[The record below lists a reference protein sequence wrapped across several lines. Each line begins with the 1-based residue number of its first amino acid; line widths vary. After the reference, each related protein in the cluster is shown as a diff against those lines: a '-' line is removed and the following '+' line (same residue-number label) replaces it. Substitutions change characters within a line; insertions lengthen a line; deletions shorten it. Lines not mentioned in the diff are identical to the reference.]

1 MESKK
6 KINEITN
13 LQYRDSYI
21 KPLNVL
27 EKKVYKRSIVFKA
40 KKNLIIKSR
49 KVSVNEPII
58 FKKKGSP
65 IKTIRYIRNDT
76 GKIRHFTPAAQE

>member
-1 MESKK
+1 MESNKK
-6 KINEITN
+6 NNEITN
-13 LQYRDSYI
+13 LQYRDLY
-21 KPLNVL
+21 KPLNL
-27 EKKVYKRSIVFKA
+27 LKRPIIFKA

-49 KVSVNEPII
+49 KISVNEPII
-58 FKKKGSP
+58 FRKKGSP

>member
-13 LQYRDSYI
+13 LESRNLYI
-21 KPLNVL
+21 NPLNFS
-27 EKKVYKRSIVFKA
+27 EKKVSKRPIIFKA

-49 KVSVNEPII
+49 KISINEPII
-58 FKKKGSP
+58 FRKKGSP
-65 IKTIRYIRNDT
+65 IKTIRYIGNDT